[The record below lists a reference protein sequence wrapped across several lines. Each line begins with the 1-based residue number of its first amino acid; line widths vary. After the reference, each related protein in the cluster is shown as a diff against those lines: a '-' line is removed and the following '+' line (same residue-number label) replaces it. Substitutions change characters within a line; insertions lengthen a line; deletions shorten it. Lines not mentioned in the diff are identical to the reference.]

1 MLYKQHVLRHA
12 PTGVTSVVI
21 KACHETLHNTLTK
34 MTQGKK
40 TGSWRELGQSLY
52 WNRGMI
58 TCDLGRT
65 ESSSIYMYVSPSK
78 TSFSQKYAGIQLDV
92 SEDSEKVTPT
102 F

>member
-1 MLYKQHVLRHA
+1 MYGVDTIHA
-12 PTGVTSVVI
+12 LQATCIETPTGMTSVVI

-65 ESSSIYMYVSPSK
+65 ESSSIYMMYLPQKQVLAKNMQVSS
-78 TSFSQKYAGIQLDV
+78 
-92 SEDSEKVTPT
+92 
-102 F
+102 